1 MAAFIIADLS
11 LLVQNNANNVVEFV
25 SQMVINK
32 EEMTSE
38 IMFSTDNAS
47 GDKSIRLPSV
57 DTGSFQL
64 GSAGMINS
72 ASIGQNLSRLV
83 FYGLLGLR
91 PGNKES

>member
-1 MAAFIIADLS
+1 
-11 LLVQNNANNVVEFV
+11 
-25 SQMVINK
+25 
-32 EEMTSE
+32 MTSE